1 MGIFMNSQLPLE
13 QLAVYTS
20 HFSWSNKLMRL
31 AWNLVYYSLFRIF
44 FLPFLNNWR
53 LTILRCFGAKIG
65 KGTVIYASARIWA
78 PWNMTTGRGCCI
90 GPNVFYYNPSP
101 IILGNMVTISQNT
114 YLCGGSH
121 DITKLDRPFISAP
134 IVIEDLAWVCANSFI
149 MMGVTI
155 GKGAIVGATS
165 SVFKNVAAWNV
176 VGGNPAKFIK
186 NRTINFHD

>member
-1 MGIFMNSQLPLE
+1 MGTYMNTNPPLE
-13 QLAVYTS
+13 QLPAYTS
-20 HFSWSNKLMRL
+20 HFSWKNKLMRL
-31 AWNLVYYSLFRIF
+31 AWSIAYYSLFRIF
-44 FLPFLNNWR
+44 FPPFLNSWR
-53 LTILRCFGAKIG
+53 VFIIKCFGAKIG
-65 KGTVIYASARIWA
+65 KGTVIYANARIWA
-78 PWNMTTGRGCCI
+78 PWNMIVGRRCCI

-101 IILGNMVTISQNT
+101 IILGDMVTISQNS

-121 DITKLDRPFISAP
+121 DIASLSRPFISAP

-165 SVFKNVAAWNV
+165 SVFKNVEPWHV

-186 NRTINFHD
+186 IRTINHHD